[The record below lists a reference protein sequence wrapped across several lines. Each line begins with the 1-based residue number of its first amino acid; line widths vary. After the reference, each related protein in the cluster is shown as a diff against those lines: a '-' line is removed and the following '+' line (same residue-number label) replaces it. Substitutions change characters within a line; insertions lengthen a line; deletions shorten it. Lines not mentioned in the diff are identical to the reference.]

1 MIYIIIGVVIV
12 LLILFII
19 NVYYEDFKVKKNH
32 FEIETNEIEED
43 YKIVQLSDFHNE
55 KNKWLHKQIVEIIKE
70 EKPNIIVITGDLIDI
85 DDAKYA
91 ETLIREIHDLAPIYY
106 VPGNH
111 EYLFGGYEE
120 LRRILLDNKV
130 NVLENKTIKLD
141 NNIVI
146 HGVKDP
152 IFGMPRDEEEVIK
165 EYLDSFNLKKK
176 EYNIL
181 LSHRPE
187 YFDIYTDYNID
198 LVFTGHAHGGQFR
211 IPLLGPIF
219 SPNQGLFPKYAMGMH
234 IDKDTRMIVSRG
246 LGNSMQAIIRV
257 NNRPELIVVSLLK
270 K

>member
-1 MIYIIIGVVIV
+1 MIYIIIGIV

-19 NVYYEDFKVKKNH
+19 NCYYEDFKVKKNH
-32 FEIETNEIEED
+32 FIIETNEIEED

-55 KNKWLHKQIVEIIKE
+55 KNKWLHKQIIEIIKE

-91 ETLIREIHDLAPIYY
+91 EKLIREIHDLAPIYY
-106 VPGNH
+106 IPGNH

-120 LRRILLDNKV
+120 LRGILLDNKV
-130 NVLENKTIKLD
+130 NILENKTIKLD

>member
-1 MIYIIIGVVIV
+1 MIYIIIGIV

-19 NVYYEDFKVKKNH
+19 NCYYEDFKVKKNH
-32 FEIETNEIEED
+32 FIIETNEIKED

-55 KNKWLHKQIVEIIKE
+55 KNNWLHKQIIEIIKE

-91 ETLIREIHDLAPIYY
+91 EKLIREIHDLAPIYY
-106 VPGNH
+106 IPGNH

-130 NVLENKTIKLD
+130 NILENKTIKLD

>member
-1 MIYIIIGVVIV
+1 MIYIIIGIV

-19 NVYYEDFKVKKNH
+19 NCYYEDFKVKKNH
-32 FEIETNEIEED
+32 FIIETNEIKED

-70 EKPNIIVITGDLIDI
+70 ENPNIIVITGDLIDI

-130 NVLENKTIKLD
+130 NILENKTIKLD

>member
-1 MIYIIIGVVIV
+1 MIYIIIGIV

-19 NVYYEDFKVKKNH
+19 NCYYEDFKVKKNH
-32 FEIETNEIEED
+32 FIIETNEIKED

-55 KNKWLHKQIVEIIKE
+55 KNKWLHKQIIEIIKE

-91 ETLIREIHDLAPIYY
+91 EKLIREIHDLAPIYY
-106 VPGNH
+106 IPGNH

-130 NVLENKTIKLD
+130 NILENKTIILD